1 MGIRN
6 PNSTNYVHSDEPNLY
21 DLHKALTY
29 DAEGKPSLRTLDS
42 QAGYTS
48 KNRIKISDYQT
59 DFFNTFQYGK
69 ETDVWDESTTLGG
82 SATWNT
88 NTNWVDMAV
97 GSTQG
102 SKVIRQTR
110 NVMRYIPG
118 RSSTLTYAVRL
129 QTPVTGIRRRLGL
142 FDENNGFYF
151 EDAGVI
157 GADGLPEYN
166 VVVRTSTSGVLTE
179 TRVPRSQWNGDKLD
193 GSGIDSITADPT
205 KSQMVSFEYEW
216 YGAGQIII
224 GWVIDGYTHIIHTFS
239 HANISSL
246 PWSSTPFLPIRLEL
260 ENLTGVA
267 GTHYLYQGS
276 NSLISEGT
284 ATKLGIAQN
293 ITGPITGRTMAS
305 ANTFYPIL
313 SIRLKSTALK
323 GIVLPT
329 FFQAATLDN
338 TSVFY
343 KLVRNATLTGAN
355 FVDMPDANS
364 FTQYDISAT
373 SYTGGVDIDSGFVIG
388 GGGTGIRL
396 DKDTVYQIGRGSL
409 GTVSDI
415 LTLAI
420 ASPNANKS
428 ALSAMTWIE
437 QR

>member
-224 GWVIDGYTHIIHTFS
+224 GWVINGFTHVIHTFN
-239 HANISSL
+239 HANIASL

>member
-118 RSSTLTYAVRL
+118 RSSTLTYAVRF
-129 QTPVTGIRRRLGL
+129 QTPVTGIRRRIGL

-193 GSGIDSITADPT
+193 GSGVDSITADPT

-224 GWVIDGYTHIIHTFS
+224 GWVINGYTHIIHTFN
-239 HANISSL
+239 HANIASL

-293 ITGPITGRTMAS
+293 ITGPITGRTMS
-305 ANTFYPIL
+305 TANTFYPIL

-396 DKDTVYQIGRGSL
+396 DKDTVYQIGRGSM
-409 GTVSDI
+409 GTVSDT